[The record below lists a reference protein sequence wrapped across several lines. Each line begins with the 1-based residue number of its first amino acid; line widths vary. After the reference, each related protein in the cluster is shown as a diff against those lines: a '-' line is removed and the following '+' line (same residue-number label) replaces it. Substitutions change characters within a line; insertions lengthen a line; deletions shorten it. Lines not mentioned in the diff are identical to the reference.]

1 MGFLNFWKQEKALTQ
16 GQDNEINQ
24 ESSQQLDLFRKGE
37 LVNRERSTG
46 ATIFRKFTDSIKAN
60 GGDADAIIDS
70 ITVETEELFGCSV
83 RELYQATGG
92 KKKDRSTLPEIVQR
106 SYIANEAL
114 SSFELERMEGT
125 IGGEDQQENNENIVG
140 TVRDVSKKTRK
151 WLPW

>member
-1 MGFLNFWKQEKALTQ
+1 M
-16 GQDNEINQ
+16 
-24 ESSQQLDLFRKGE
+24 
-37 LVNRERSTG
+37 
-46 ATIFRKFTDSIKAN
+46 FRKFTDSIKAN

-92 KKKDRSTLPEIVQR
+92 KKNDRSTLPEIVQR

-125 IGGEDQQENNENIVG
+125 IGGDDQDEVNDRINAVVKE
-140 TVRDVSKKTRK
+140 RSKKTRK

>member
-1 MGFLNFWKQEKALTQ
+1 M
-16 GQDNEINQ
+16 
-24 ESSQQLDLFRKGE
+24 
-37 LVNRERSTG
+37 
-46 ATIFRKFTDSIKAN
+46 FRKFTDSIKAN

-92 KKKDRSTLPEIVQR
+92 KKNDRSTLPEIVQR

-125 IGGEDQQENNENIVG
+125 VGGEDQQENNENIVG
-140 TVRDVSKKTRK
+140 TVKNVSKKTRK

>member
-1 MGFLNFWKQEKALTQ
+1 MPMGFLNFWKQEKDT
-16 GQDNEINQ
+16 EINP

-37 LVNRERSTG
+37 LANRERSTG
-46 ATIFRKFTDSIKAN
+46 ATIFRKFTDSIKSN

-92 KKKDRSTLPEIVQR
+92 KKNDRSTLPEIVQR

-125 IGGEDQQENNENIVG
+125 IGGDDQQENNERISG

>member
-1 MGFLNFWKQEKALTQ
+1 MGFLNFWKQEKDSEA
-16 GQDNEINQ
+16 NQ
-24 ESSQQLDLFRKGE
+24 EPSQQLDLFQKDE
-37 LVNRERSTG
+37 LANRERSTG
-46 ATIFRKFTDSIKAN
+46 VTVFRKFTDSIKSN

-92 KKKDRSTLPEIVQR
+92 KKNDRSTLPEIVQR
-106 SYIANEAL
+106 SYIANEAI
-114 SSFELERMEGT
+114 SSFELERMEGS
-125 IGGEDQQENNENIVG
+125 IGGNDQQETNERITG